1 MPLIGAV
8 ACGLPVFA
16 EAHIEAKIPIS
27 TQLVKNAADYFLLR
41 AAGDSMNT
49 KGIDSGDLLLIK
61 RQYTA
66 ETGDLVLALLD
77 DDATVK
83 EFVRNGSTIVLKPHS
98 TNPKH
103 QPIILTTDFKV
114 QGVVAHVIK
123 L

>member
-1 MPLIGAV
+1 MGAV

-16 EAHIEAKIPIS
+16 ESHIEAKIPIS
-27 TQLVKNAADYFLLR
+27 TQLVKNPADYFLLR

-83 EFVRNGSTIVLKPHS
+83 EFVHNGSTIVLKPHS